1 MTGVVKMTAVAR
13 MSLFKP
19 VFIDHRVTLEPREYR
34 EAYTDIDAYLTKK
47 IRRQLEDQCC
57 THGYVRPGSTQILA
71 RSMGLAENGRFT
83 GDFLYTCKVKLMCLL
98 PYDNQLMDARVAKVN
113 RMGAYVLLVDE
124 GKLREAI
131 RILLPRDLQLG
142 NAEFDALKP
151 GDGVKAR
158 ILRARFQT
166 NDSYINA
173 TGLFE
178 GLQPSASGPVES
190 LVPAVEDTEAI
201 VPPAAGGNSAAAA
214 AVLSPIVE
222 GSHESASEGTQGTPE
237 ELKAAKAVMRAAF
250 APKAAEESKEA
261 AGVEESKEEPVLSAG
276 VEESKGD
283 N

>member
-1 MTGVVKMTAVAR
+1 MTAVVR

-201 VPPAAGGNSAAAA
+201 VPPVPADSAAAAA

-222 GSHESASEGTQGTPE
+222 GSHESASEGTKGTPE
-237 ELKAAKAVMRAAF
+237 NLKAAKAVMRAAF
-250 APKAAEESKEA
+250 APNAEESKE
-261 AGVEESKEEPVLSAG
+261 EAG

>member
-1 MTGVVKMTAVAR
+1 MTAVVR

-98 PYDNQLMDARVAKVN
+98 PYDNQLMDARVLKMN
-113 RMGAYVLLVDE
+113 RLGAYVLLVDE
-124 GKLREAI
+124 GKVREAI
-131 RILLPRDLQLG
+131 RILLPRDMNLG
-142 NAEFDALKP
+142 NAEFDTLKP

-158 ILRARFQT
+158 ILRSRFQT
-166 NDSYINA
+166 NDAYINA

-178 GLQPSASGPVES
+178 GLQPSASGPVEA
-190 LVPAVEDTEAI
+190 LVPAVEDTEA
-201 VPPAAGGNSAAAA
+201 VLPPTKAAAA
-214 AVLSPIVE
+214 AAALSPIVE
-222 GSHESASEGTQGTPE
+222 GSHESGSPEGTEGTQGTEGTPE
-237 ELKAAKAVMRAAF
+237 DLKAAKAIMRAAF
-250 APKAAEESKEA
+250 APKV
-261 AGVEESKEEPVLSAG
+261 VESAG
-276 VEESKGD
+276 VVESKGD

>member
-1 MTGVVKMTAVAR
+1 MTAVAR

-19 VFIDHRVTLEPREYR
+19 VFIDHRVTLEPKEYR

-47 IRRQLEDQCC
+47 IRRQLEGQCC

-98 PYDNQLMDARVAKVN
+98 PYDNQLMDARALKVN
-113 RMGAYVLLVDE
+113 RLGVYVLLVDE
-124 GKLREAI
+124 GKVREAI
-131 RILLPRDLQLG
+131 RILIPRDMHLG

-178 GLQPSASGPVES
+178 GLQPSASGPVEA
-190 LVPAVEDTEAI
+190 LIPAVEDTEAI
-201 VPPAAGGNSAAAA
+201 VPPAAGGNSTAAAA
-214 AVLSPIVE
+214 AALSPIAE
-222 GSHESASEGTQGTPE
+222 GSHESASSEGTPE
-237 ELKAAKAVMRAAF
+237 DLKAAKAIMRAAV
-250 APKAAEESKEA
+250 APKAAEA
-261 AGVEESKEEPVLSAG
+261 PILSAG